1 VARTAAPAAD
11 LRRLGLFNEAKTSRQ
26 SRSRGTGT
34 WRPDDE
40 NGPLA
45 AAEKA
50 AELVQTDPRGAAA
63 LARTVLQEPR
73 SSEEARSVAERA
85 LGMADRDLGRLR
97 SAIEHLEA
105 AVAHGQAAGSP
116 ALEANARSTLAMLCT
131 QAGDP
136 RRALRQANL
145 AAALPGGDTARLRNN
160 RALMLQRLGRDDEAL
175 LDFAQGL
182 VLAHRH
188 DDRWSE
194 ARVLSNRGLLHVY
207 RGEFAAAERDL
218 RRAHAL
224 HLEAGAT
231 FTAAEVTHNIGFLL
245 ARRGDVPAALAH
257 YDEADRVFHELG
269 LHRAEGLVDRCD
281 VLMSVR
287 LLPEARD
294 AAAAAVAEFEVS
306 GQSADAAEARLMLA
320 RACLLGG
327 DTATAAMEV
336 GRALKLFEA
345 QRRRSWS
352 VLASF
357 VQLQVAA
364 ESGKHPLEVLREA
377 KVSARRLD
385 DAGWP
390 VAALDCQLLA
400 ARAALALGDVRRAR
414 LVLSS
419 AARARTRGPAAL
431 RLRAWHA
438 EALLRLAQGQRTG
451 ALAAVRAGMRV
462 ADEHS
467 ATLGATELRVRAG
480 SAATELAEVGMG
492 LALERGRP
500 SEVLIWAER
509 WRARRLEQPTS
520 RPPVDAELGRLLGLL
535 RETVSRIDA
544 AALDGAATEDL
555 LRYQAVIESAAR
567 RRSLVAGGTK
577 SVRGRLVRGSGP
589 PSAALAA
596 GRSVA
601 TLAEIREALGDRALV
616 ELIAHQGGLF
626 AVVVTARRSSLVSL
640 GPSSDIGRER
650 VALLF
655 ALGRLARR
663 RGGLASLS
671 AAKDSLDHAARTIDE
686 LILAPLARDIE
697 GRELVLV
704 PNGELHALA
713 WSLLPSLARRPVSVV
728 PSASLWVARAAGDRA
743 DASARSA
750 FTPNASA
757 RNADDAGVV
766 LVAGPGVPGAVDEVV
781 SILRAC
787 YPGATTMTGAGA
799 TAAAVSHSLEGASL
813 AHIAAHG
820 VFRADNALFSS
831 LQLADG
837 PLTVYDLEGLR
848 AAPDRIV
855 LSACDAGLSSIERG
869 GEAMGPTAALL
880 GLGTRTLVAS
890 VAPVPDRG
898 AGAFMLEFHRR
909 LAKGEPAAQSLA
921 ITQADLL
928 SQGMSVDALEAGD
941 PQVLAAVA
949 AAGFVCFGVG

>member
-1 VARTAAPAAD
+1 MARTSAPAAD
-11 LRRLGLFNEAKTSRQ
+11 LRRLGLFNDAATTRV
-26 SRSRGTGT
+26 RGTGQGARHT
-34 WRPDDE
+34 DE
-40 NGPLA
+40 ENRTFA
-45 AAEKA
+45 EAEKA

-63 LARTVLQEPR
+63 MARIVLQDPG
-73 SSEEARSVAERA
+73 SSEAARSVAERA

-97 SAIEHLEA
+97 SAIGHLEA
-105 AVAHGQAAGSP
+105 AVAHGRAAASST
-116 ALEANARSTLAMLCT
+116 LEANARSTLAMLCT

-160 RALMLQRLGRDDEAL
+160 RALMLQRLGRDGDAL
-175 LDFAQGL
+175 LDFGQAL
-182 VLAHRH
+182 VLARRH
-188 DDRWSE
+188 HDLWSE
-194 ARVLSNRGLLHVY
+194 ARVLSNRGVLHVY

-224 HLEAGAT
+224 HVEAGAT

-257 YDEADRVFHELG
+257 YDEADKVFDDLG
-269 LHRAEGLVDRCD
+269 LHRSEGLVDRCD

-287 LLPEARD
+287 LLPEARE
-294 AAAAAVAEFEVS
+294 AASAAVAEFEVS

-327 DTATAAMEV
+327 DTAAATAEVERAM
-336 GRALKLFEA
+336 KLFEA

-357 VQLQVAA
+357 VRLQVAA

-377 KVSARRLD
+377 KTTARRLD
-385 DAGWP
+385 GAGWP

-438 EALLRLAQGQRTG
+438 EAMLRLALGERTG

-480 SAATELAEVGMG
+480 GAATELAEVGIG

-500 SEVLIWAER
+500 ADVLVWAER

-520 RPPVDAELGRLLGLL
+520 RAPVDAELGRLLGLL

-544 AALDGAATEDL
+544 AALDGAATDDL
-555 LRYQAVIESAAR
+555 RRYQAVIESAAR
-567 RRSLVAGGTK
+567 RRSLIARGTK
-577 SVRGRLVRGSGP
+577 SVRGRLVRGSGSP
-589 PSAALAA
+589 GPARTA
-596 GRSVA
+596 GGSVA

-616 ELIAHQGGLF
+616 ELIAHQGALF
-626 AVVVTARRSSLVSL
+626 AVVVTTRKSSLVSL
-640 GPSSDIGRER
+640 GPSSDIARER

-663 RGGLASLS
+663 RGSVASLS

-686 LILAPLARDIE
+686 LIFTPLTREIE
-697 GRELVLV
+697 DRELVLV
-704 PNGELHALA
+704 PTGELHALA
-713 WSLLPSLARRPVSVV
+713 WSLLPSLAGRPVSVV
-728 PSASLWVARAAGDRA
+728 PSASLWVSRAGE
-743 DASARSA
+743 SARKA
-750 FTPNASA
+750 GAGKGGR
-757 RNADDAGVV
+757 RNAGIDGAGVV

-813 AHIAAHG
+813 AHVAAHG
-820 VFRADNALFSS
+820 TFRADNALFSS

-848 AAPDRIV
+848 LPPERLV

-880 GLGTRTLVAS
+880 GLGTRTLIAS

-898 AGAFMLEFHRR
+898 AGAFMLDFHRR
-909 LAKGEPAAQSLA
+909 LAKGAPAAESLA
-921 ITQADLL
+921 IAQADLL
-928 SQGMSVDALEAGD
+928 SAGISVEALEAGD

-949 AAGFVCFGVG
+949 AAGFICFGVG